1 MVLISLFSGP
11 ADEDDDYIV
20 DHTIILYVLD
30 PEGEFVDYYGQT
42 KLAPM
47 VANSIMMHMGKWK
60 AEEQAKK
67 QGIFGKLTG

>member
-1 MVLISLFSGP
+1 M
-11 ADEDDDYIV
+11 

-47 VANSIMMHMGKWK
+47 VSNSIMMHMGKWK
-60 AEEQAKK
+60 SEENAKK
-67 QGIFGKLTG
+67 GILGKLTG